1 MAMVVLLFVS
11 IVGALAAGCGGWD
24 PPDLP
29 PPETPATAAPV
40 PGARAKTPGSA
51 PSARR
56 PAPGAAR
63 DLRAGDF
70 LLEPGPETSGLAVSR
85 SDRSD
90 YSEFPEKEFAECLGV
105 PAEKVRDRSEQT
117 AFGRMFSDDLTG
129 LSLSSTAM
137 IVPADALRS
146 DLTVI
151 ARTEYPGCVAEFAG
165 DALLQQAIADLG
177 EGSGIAVDVL
187 HAEAVPPPPGASSQI
202 NLVLSTKT
210 ADGDVSELYYYDVV
224 SVYRG
229 RVEAT
234 IHANGHD
241 PLDGE
246 VLAAA
251 TAQVA
256 EKARHQ

>member
-1 MAMVVLLFVS
+1 
-11 IVGALAAGCGGWD
+11 
-24 PPDLP
+24 
-29 PPETPATAAPV
+29 
-40 PGARAKTPGSA
+40 
-51 PSARR
+51 
-56 PAPGAAR
+56 
-63 DLRAGDF
+63 
-70 LLEPGPETSGLAVSR
+70 LEPGPETRGLAVSA

-90 YSEFPEKEFAECLGV
+90 YSEFPEKEFADCLGV
-105 PAEKVRDRSEQT
+105 PVGKVRDRSEQT

-165 DALLQQAIADLG
+165 DAILQQSIADLG
-177 EGSGIAVDVL
+177 EGSGISVDVV
-187 HAEAVPPPPGASSQI
+187 HAEAVAPPPGASARI
-202 NLVLSTKT
+202 NLVLSAKNS
-210 ADGDVSELYYYDVV
+210 DGDLSELYYYDVV

-234 IHANGHD
+234 IHANGRD
-241 PLDGE
+241 PLDEE

-251 TAQVA
+251 TSQIA